1 MAGMSITEEAVNG
14 RDSRPDDSPRRE
26 DRRESRRSDRDD
38 IDGYDYYR

>member
-1 MAGMSITEEAVNG
+1 MAGMRITEVDVNG
-14 RDSRPDDSPRRE
+14 RASRPDDSLRRE